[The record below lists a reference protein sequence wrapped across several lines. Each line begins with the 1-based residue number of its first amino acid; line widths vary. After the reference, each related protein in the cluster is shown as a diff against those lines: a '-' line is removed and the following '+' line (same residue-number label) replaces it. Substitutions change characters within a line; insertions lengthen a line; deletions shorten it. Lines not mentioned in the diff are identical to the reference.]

1 MKILKYFKYIP
12 IILINYVII
21 FFLIYI
27 ISGFL
32 LIKGITPNLK
42 LIKEYQRNFY
52 FHGGL
57 RNLWQS
63 NKDCIEFDED
73 LIFVPK
79 NTSCNFKNLEF
90 ETKISFDKYGR
101 YSDHP
106 STNINNGIAVI
117 GDSHAMGW
125 GVNDQETFSF
135 LLENKIKKPVY
146 NLSVSGYG
154 TIRELIRL
162 EKSNLLDDV
171 DTVIIQYCYNDVGE
185 NMNFKKNSYED
196 TVKKFELMTTSKP
209 VSNFRKLRK
218 ALRYSVT
225 IPFDIIAKKNQ
236 LLNFDGHKKILFE
249 VLKEFPNLNNKKIII
264 FYANGFDMKF
274 YNFPE
279 GPSEEYKNINFLN
292 INMGEE
298 FFFNIDGHL
307 NAKGHSF
314 IAAKLSKILNQKIN

>member
-12 IILINYVII
+12 IILINYVLI
-21 FFLIYI
+21 FFLIYT

-32 LIKGITPNLK
+32 LIKGITPDLR

-79 NTSCNFKNLEF
+79 ETSCNFKNLEF
-90 ETKISFDKYGR
+90 ETKITFDKLGR

-106 STNINNGIAVI
+106 YTNKNNGIAVI

-125 GVNDQETFSF
+125 GVNDNETFSY
-135 LLENKIKKPVY
+135 LLEKDIKRPVY
-146 NLSVSGYG
+146 NLAVSGYG
-154 TIRELIRL
+154 TKRELIRL
-162 EKSNLLDDV
+162 EKSGLLDNI
-171 DTVIIQYCYNDVGE
+171 DTIIIQYCYNDVGE
-185 NMNFKKNSYED
+185 NINFRKNSYE
-196 TVKKFELMTTSKP
+196 VAKEKFEFMTKAKP
-209 VSNFRKLRK
+209 VSNLRKLRK
-218 ALRYSVT
+218 ALRYSLT
-225 IPFDIIAKKNQ
+225 IPLDIITKKNQ
-236 LLNFDGHKKILFE
+236 LLDFDGHKKILFD
-249 VLKEFPNLNNKKIII
+249 VLKEFPSLNNKKIII

-279 GPSEEYKNINFLN
+279 GPSENYKNVSFINE
-292 INMGEE
+292 NMGEE

-307 NAKGHSF
+307 TANGHSF
-314 IAAKLSKILNQKIN
+314 ITRKLSKILKQPSN